1 MKPASPALLSLAQGL
16 LALLAPLWRRHL
28 QRRLARGRE
37 TERSVAEK
45 LVQAPAPR
53 PPGPLVWGHAVG
65 LGEAQSLA
73 GLFAELAERLPGH
86 HFLITS
92 SARSSGQALERALP
106 PRCLH
111 QFAPIDTP
119 ATVRRFLDHWQPAL
133 ALWCEMDL
141 WPVLV
146 AQTRARGVPM
156 ALVNA
161 RIKPAALP
169 GRLRL
174 RAFYAALLAQYDRL
188 YAQDEASAQALQAL
202 GAPAGR
208 VRVATTVKALARPL
222 PCSAEELARLQA
234 AVGARPVWLGASTHA
249 GEEPLLLAAHA
260 LLRRHRPDALLV
272 IAPRYPGRGAEVAAL
287 ASAEGTRRGAA
298 GQAAAQDVSHPAAK
312 QAPAEDVRRRAAGQ
326 APDAGTAVYVA
337 DTVGEMGL
345 WYRLAAAAFVGG
357 SIAPVGGHNPF
368 EPLALGCAVL
378 HGPQVANFAESYAAL
393 EAQALALR
401 VDDAQA
407 IAAAVQAA
415 WAASRAQQL
424 ARWQAC
430 PLQAQ
435 ARTMVDDLAAMAG
448 R

>member
-1 MKPASPALLSLAQGL
+1 MALAASALSLLG
-16 LALLAPLWRRHL
+16 PIWRRHL
-28 QRRLARGRE
+28 HRRLARGRE
-37 TERSVAEK
+37 TARSVSEK

-161 RIKPAALP
+161 RIEPAALP

-174 RAFYAALLAQYDRL
+174 RAFYAALLAHYERL

-222 PCSAEELARLQA
+222 PCSADELARLQA
-234 AVGARPVWLGASTHA
+234 TLSGRPVWLGASTHV

-260 LLRRHRPDALLV
+260 QLRRHQPEALLV
-272 IAPRYPGRGAEVAAL
+272 IAPRYPARGAEVAAL
-287 ASAEGTRRGAA
+287 A
-298 GQAAAQDVSHPAAK
+298 PA
-312 QAPAEDVRRRAAGQ
+312 DSTRRRAAGQ

-393 EAQALALR
+393 DAQALALH

-435 ARTMVDDLAAMAG
+435 ARAMVDDLAAMAG
-448 R
+448 SG

>member
-1 MKPASPALLSLAQGL
+1 MSTPRSTPSGL
-16 LALLAPLWRRHL
+16 LTLAHALLAMLAPVWRVQLR
-28 QRRLARGRE
+28 RRLARGKE

-73 GLFAELAERLPGH
+73 GLFAEMAEELPDH

-92 SARSSGQALERALP
+92 SARSSGQALERSLP

-146 AQTRARGVPM
+146 SHTRARGVPM

-161 RIKPAALP
+161 RVKRSALP
-169 GRLRL
+169 GRLRM
-174 RAFYAALLAQYDRL
+174 RAFYAALLAHYDRL
-188 YAQDEASAQALQAL
+188 YAQDEASAQALKAL
-202 GAPAGR
+202 GAPADR

-222 PCSAEELARLQA
+222 PCSADELSRLQA
-234 AVGARPVWLGASTHA
+234 SLRGRPVWLGASTHA
-249 GEEPLLLAAHA
+249 GEEPLLLEAHA
-260 LLRRHRPDALLV
+260 RLLSKQPDALLV
-272 IAPRYPGRGAEVAAL
+272 LAPRYPARGPDIEAL
-287 ASAEGTRRGAA
+287 APTA
-298 GQAAAQDVSHPAAK
+298 G
-312 QAPAEDVRRRAAGQ
+312 VRRRAAGQ
-326 APDAGTAVYVA
+326 APDADTTVYVA

-345 WYRLAAAAFVGG
+345 WCRLACVAFVGG
-357 SIAPVGGHNPF
+357 SITPVGGHNPF

-378 HGPQVANFAESYAAL
+378 HGPQVANFEESYAAL
-393 EAQALALR
+393 DAQGLALK
-401 VDDAQA
+401 VSDAQH
-407 IAAAVQAA
+407 IATAVEAA
-415 WAASRAQQL
+415 WAADRAQQL
-424 ARWQAC
+424 VRWQAC
-430 PLQAQ
+430 PLQTQ
-435 ARTMVDDLAAMAG
+435 ARAMVQDLVRMA
-448 R
+448 RSR

>member
-1 MKPASPALLSLAQGL
+1 MKPATPALLSLAQGL

-28 QRRLARGRE
+28 RRRLARGRE

-119 ATVRRFLDHWQPAL
+119 ATVRRFLDHWQPTL

-146 AQTRARGVPM
+146 QQTRTRGVPM

-234 AVGARPVWLGASTHA
+234 AVGERPVWLGASTHA

-260 LLRRHRPDALLV
+260 LLLRHRPEALLV
-272 IAPRYPGRGAEVAAL
+272 IAPRYPARGAEVAAL
-287 ASAEGTRRGAA
+287 A
-298 GQAAAQDVSHPAAK
+298 PA
-312 QAPAEDVRRRAAGQ
+312 DSTRRRAAGQ

-393 EAQALALR
+393 DAQALALR

-415 WAASRAQQL
+415 WATSRAQQL

-435 ARTMVDDLAAMAG
+435 ARAMVDDLAAMAG
-448 R
+448 SG

>member
-1 MKPASPALLSLAQGL
+1 MKPATPALLSLAQGL

-28 QRRLARGRE
+28 RRRLAHGKE

-45 LVQAPAPR
+45 LVQAPAHR

-119 ATVRRFLDHWQPAL
+119 DTVRRFLDHWQPAL

-188 YAQDEASAQALQAL
+188 YAQDEASAQAMQAL

-208 VRVATTVKALARPL
+208 VQVATTVKALARPL

-234 AVGARPVWLGASTHA
+234 AVGGRPVWLGASTHA
-249 GEEPLLLAAHA
+249 GEEPLLLEAHA
-260 LLRRHRPDALLV
+260 QLRRHQPEALLV
-272 IAPRYPGRGAEVAAL
+272 IAPRYPARGAEVAAL
-287 ASAEGTRRGAA
+287 ASAEVT
-298 GQAAAQDVSHPAAK
+298 
-312 QAPAEDVRRRAAGQ
+312 RRRAAGQ

-345 WYRLAAAAFVGG
+345 WYRLAAVAFVGG

-393 EAQALALR
+393 DAQALALR

-407 IAAAVQAA
+407 ITAAVQAA

-435 ARTMVDDLAAMAG
+435 ARAMVDDLAAMAG
-448 R
+448 RG